1 MSTHVHD
8 LGDLVR
14 VYTETPFTD
23 AESGD
28 HIDPDAVN
36 VSVRDP
42 EGEVTTYVYGTD
54 DEVVRNGTG
63 DYEMNID
70 ANAAGVWYYRFWST
84 GDGQAAEERRFEVK
98 AARAVEEA

>member
-1 MSTHVHD
+1 MSTHTHD

-14 VYTETPFTD
+14 VYTETPFTNADTD
-23 AESGD
+23 AA
-28 HIDPDAVN
+28 IDPDVVK

-42 EGEVTTYVYGTD
+42 AGDVTTYVYGTD

-70 ANAAGVWYYRFWST
+70 ADQAGTWFYRFWST
-84 GDGQAAEERRFEVK
+84 GDGQAAEERKFVVRP
-98 AARAVEEA
+98 AEAL